1 MRLPDLPE
9 EIIDLILSYA
19 PDFHPNLLKCHAQ
32 LLENRPCYYKRV
44 HAGFKPGISDSPTW
58 HNFPARNHTINVRF
72 QTAMGEPYT
81 FPLTLHAIEITPER
95 PPNDRYWHSRDMNL
109 YYGWAKMTDLD
120 FWNTVTKANLLH
132 DTFSPGYY

>member
-9 EIIDLILSYA
+9 DLIELILSYA

-44 HAGFKPGISDSPTW
+44 HVGFKPGISDSPTW
-58 HNFPARNHTINVRF
+58 HNFPARNHNINVRF

-81 FPLTLHAIEITPER
+81 FPLKLHAIEITPER

-120 FWNTVTKANLLH
+120 FWNTITKANLLY